1 MVYLVLFYG
10 SWWSNGG
17 AASLVSC
24 GIAFDGEMPSAD
36 RFSYHGGLTA
46 GAYLISPRA
55 FLFPFTTVPQTR
67 HGIDSFHPPVSFR
80 SIFSIRSSSFLYYD
94 TFILM
99 IVCSD
104 GCIR

>member
-1 MVYLVLFYG
+1 MVG
-10 SWWSNGG
+10 SWRSNGG
-17 AASLVSC
+17 AFGLISG

-80 SIFSIRSSSFLYYD
+80 SIFSIRSCSFLYYD
-94 TFILM
+94 ITSTEN
-99 IVCSD
+99 VRSCE
-104 GCIR
+104 CIIH